1 MRRDEKRK
9 MQPKE
14 EKVNKNFVF
23 AYEKGIEL
31 SCSARETWGDFT
43 AQCCIRFHPCVSLK

>member
-1 MRRDEKRK
+1 MKRDEIRT

-31 SCSARETWGDFT
+31 SCSTR
-43 AQCCIRFHPCVSLK
+43 